1 MTINRRHFLGALA
14 GTAASLALPRH
25 ALQAQE
31 AEPELPGGTFWG
43 TVPVADDAAPM
54 VQGEPVAIARS
65 GILPLIPRALAAL
78 DKHSAVIAVR
88 DKIGIVD
95 FSQPSRQARFHIVD
109 LVGGTTSTPLLV
121 AHGKGSDPA
130 NCGMA
135 QHFSNLVDSEA
146 SSRGSYV
153 TGEVYYGKHGRSR
166 RLIGLDP
173 DNDRALERGIVIHAA
188 SYVSPAVVAAQG
200 RVGRS
205 QGCFAV
211 NPREITQVLETL
223 GPGRLLFA
231 TS

>member
-1 MTINRRHFLGALA
+1 MTINRRHLLGALA
-14 GTAASLALPRH
+14 TTAASLVLPRS
-25 ALQAQE
+25 AAQAQE
-31 AEPELPGGTFWG
+31 AELPGGTFWG
-43 TVPVADDAAPM
+43 TVPVQDAETPM

-78 DKHSAVIAVR
+78 DQHGAVIAVR
-88 DKIGIVD
+88 DRIGIVD
-95 FSQPSRQARFHIVD
+95 FGQPSRQARFHIVD
-109 LVGGTTSTPLLV
+109 LVGGTVSTPLLV
-121 AHGKGSDPA
+121 AHGRGSDPA
-130 NCGMA
+130 NRGIA
-135 QHFSNLVDSEA
+135 EHFSNQLGSDA
-146 SSRGSYV
+146 SSRGSFV

-173 DNDRALERGIVIHAA
+173 ENDRALERGIVIHAA
-188 SYVSPAVVAAQG
+188 SYVSPAVVAMQG
-200 RVGRS
+200 RIGRS

>member
-1 MTINRRHFLGALA
+1 MTINRRQLIGALA
-14 GTAASLALPRH
+14 GTAASLVLPRDG
-25 ALQAQE
+25 LRAQE
-31 AEPELPGGTFWG
+31 AELPGGTFWG
-43 TVPVADDAAPM
+43 TVPVAEANAPI

-78 DKHSAVIAVR
+78 DQHGAVIAVR
-88 DKIGIVD
+88 DRIGIVD
-95 FSQPSRQARFHIVD
+95 FSQPSREARFHIVD
-109 LVGGTTSTPLLV
+109 LVGGTVSAPLLV
-121 AHGKGSDPA
+121 AHGRGSDPA
-130 NCGMA
+130 NRGIA
-135 QHFSNLVDSEA
+135 EHFSNLMDSEA

-153 TGEVYYGKHGRSR
+153 TGELYYGKHGRSR
-166 RLIGLDP
+166 RLVGLDP

>member
-1 MTINRRHFLGALA
+1 MITNRRHFLGAIA
-14 GTAASLALPRH
+14 GTAASLALPRGI
-25 ALQAQE
+25 AQAQE
-31 AEPELPGGTFWG
+31 ADLPGGTFWG
-43 TVPVADDAAPM
+43 TVPVPDAEMAT
-54 VQGEPVAIARS
+54 VQGQPTSIARS
-65 GILPLIPRALAAL
+65 GVLPLLPRALAAL
-78 DKHSAVIAVR
+78 DQHGAAIAER
-88 DKIGIVD
+88 DRIGIVD
-95 FSQPSRQARFHIVD
+95 FSQPSREARFHIVD
-109 LVGGTTSTPLLV
+109 LAGGTASAPLLV
-121 AHGKGSDPA
+121 AHGRGSDPA
-130 NCGMA
+130 NRGIA
-135 QHFSNLVDSEA
+135 EHFSNLVDSEA

-188 SYVSPAVVAAQG
+188 SYVSPAMVAIQG

-211 NPREITQVLETL
+211 NPREITQVLEAL

>member
-14 GTAASLALPRH
+14 GTAASLALPRN

-31 AEPELPGGTFWG
+31 AELPGGTFWG
-43 TVPVADDAAPM
+43 TVPVAEADAPM
-54 VQGEPVAIARS
+54 VQGAPVAIARS

-78 DKHSAVIAVR
+78 DQHGSVIAAR
-88 DKIGIVD
+88 DRIGIVD
-95 FSQPSRQARFHIVD
+95 FAQPSRQARFHIVD
-109 LVGGTTSTPLLV
+109 LVGGTVSTPLLV
-121 AHGKGSDPA
+121 AHGRGSDPA
-130 NCGMA
+130 NRGIA
-135 QHFSNLVDSEA
+135 EHFSNQVGSDA

-153 TGEVYYGKHGRSR
+153 TGELYYGKHGRSR

-173 DNDRALERGIVIHAA
+173 ENDRAMERGIVIHAA
-188 SYVSPAVVAAQG
+188 SYVSPAVVAMQG

>member
-14 GTAASLALPRH
+14 GTAASLALPRQT
-25 ALQAQE
+25 LQAQE
-31 AEPELPGGTFWG
+31 AELPGGTFWG
-43 TVPVADDAAPM
+43 TVPVADADAPM

-78 DKHSAVIAVR
+78 DQHGSIIAVR

-109 LVGGTTSTPLLV
+109 LVGGTVSTPLLV

-130 NCGMA
+130 NRGIA
-135 QHFSNLVDSEA
+135 EHFSNQLGSDA

-153 TGEVYYGKHGRSR
+153 TGDIYYGKHGRSR
-166 RLIGLDP
+166 RLVGLDP
-173 DNDRALERGIVIHAA
+173 ENDRAMERGIVIHAA
-188 SYVSPAVVAAQG
+188 SYVTPAVVAAQG

>member
-14 GTAASLALPRH
+14 GTAASLALPRSG
-25 ALQAQE
+25 AYAQE
-31 AEPELPGGTFWG
+31 AELPGGTFWG
-43 TVPVADDAAPM
+43 TVAVPDANAAV
-54 VQGEPVAIARS
+54 VQGEPLAIARS

-78 DKHSAVIAVR
+78 DQHGAVISVR
-88 DKIGIVD
+88 DRIGIVD
-95 FSQPSRQARFHIVD
+95 FSQPSREARFHIVD
-109 LVGGTTSTPLLV
+109 LVGGTVSAPLLV

-130 NCGMA
+130 NRGIA
-135 QHFSNLVDSEA
+135 EHFSNQVDSEA

-188 SYVSPAVVAAQG
+188 SYVTPAVVAMQG

-211 NPREITQVLETL
+211 NPREITQVLEAL

-231 TS
+231 AA

>member
-1 MTINRRHFLGALA
+1 MTINRRQLIGALA
-14 GTAASLALPRH
+14 GTAASLVLPRDG
-25 ALQAQE
+25 LQAQE
-31 AEPELPGGTFWG
+31 AELPGGTFWG
-43 TVPVADDAAPM
+43 TVPVAEASTPV

-78 DKHSAVIAVR
+78 DQHGAVIAVR
-88 DKIGIVD
+88 DRIGIVD
-95 FSQPSRQARFHIVD
+95 FSQPSREARFHIVD
-109 LVGGTTSTPLLV
+109 LVGGTVSAPLLV
-121 AHGKGSDPA
+121 AHGRGSDPA
-130 NCGMA
+130 NRGIA
-135 QHFSNLVDSEA
+135 EHFSNLMDSEA

-153 TGEVYYGKHGRSR
+153 TGELYYGKHGRSR
-166 RLIGLDP
+166 RLVGLDP
-173 DNDRALERGIVIHAA
+173 DNDRAMERGIVIHAA

-231 TS
+231 AS

>member
-1 MTINRRHFLGALA
+1 MTINRRHLLGTLA
-14 GTAASLALPRH
+14 GTAASLVLPRG

-31 AEPELPGGTFWG
+31 AELPGGTFWG
-43 TVPVADDAAPM
+43 TVPVADADA
-54 VQGEPVAIARS
+54 PVLAGGQTAIANS
-65 GILPLIPRALAAL
+65 GILPLLPRALAAL
-78 DKHSAVIAVR
+78 DRHGAAIALR
-88 DKIGIVD
+88 DRIGIVD
-95 FSQPSRQARFHIVD
+95 FAQPSRAARFHIVD
-109 LVGGTTSTPLLV
+109 LASGTVSAPLLV

-130 NCGMA
+130 NRGIA
-135 QHFSNLVDSEA
+135 EHFSNQMDSEA

-188 SYVSPAVVAAQG
+188 SYVTPAVVAAQG

-211 NPREITQVLETL
+211 NPRVIAQVLEQL
-223 GPGRLLFA
+223 GAGRLLFA
-231 TS
+231 AT